1 MNAMA
6 DNAPADGQGYL
17 VAEAA
22 ALPPPT
28 PVKPSREPP
37 PLFRFRLRHLFLF
50 VAAVSFLLAGL
61 VTFQGIPAIAFLLA
75 ALVVA
80 FHVFGNALGSK
91 LRLHADRAASSPQTE
106 QVPCNSRS
114 GLCGNP
120 PSPTTRQVIPPPW
133 YGRGD
138 GAVPWIPRLTVAAV
152 IFGGCLGAVFL
163 TLTVGDRT
171 SAAGLA
177 VGAVSL
183 AAISGWFAF
192 LGGNFYANVRRGL
205 REALE
210 DERKDQAPMNNSAAQ
225 AGSSSTPA
233 SSHSAGSAAV
243 DPIFRGYSPPCP

>member
-6 DNAPADGQGYL
+6 DDAPADGQWYL

-28 PVKPSREPP
+28 AVEPCRES
-37 PLFRFRLRHLFLF
+37 PLFRFRLRHLLFF
-50 VAAVSFLLAGL
+50 VAVVSFLLAGL

-91 LRLHADRAASSPQTE
+91 LRFHADRSASLPDMD
-106 QVPCNSRS
+106 QVPCRSPTSRFS
-114 GLCGNP
+114 NP
-120 PSPTTRQVIPPPW
+120 PPPTTRQVMPPPW
-133 YGRGD
+133 YGRGE

-152 IFGGCLGAVFL
+152 FFGGCLGAVFL

-205 REALE
+205 REAL
-210 DERKDQAPMNNSAAQ
+210 DEQRRDDAA
-225 AGSSSTPA
+225 AK
-233 SSHSAGSAAV
+233 
-243 DPIFRGYSPPCP
+243 